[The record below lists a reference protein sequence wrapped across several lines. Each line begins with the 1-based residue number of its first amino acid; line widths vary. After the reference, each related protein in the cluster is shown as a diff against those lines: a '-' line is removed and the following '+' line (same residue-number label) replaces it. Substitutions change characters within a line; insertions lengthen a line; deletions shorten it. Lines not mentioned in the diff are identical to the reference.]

1 MAGDNPTLY
10 GYVGDCNEEV
20 DILGLMPSWMPTKRG
35 YQRHHIILQSLKN
48 HQILEASGINIDGA
62 GNMKYLPVAEG
73 IDSNPNKAIHN
84 GWSDVHKEYNA
95 TMKGRLDNLYG
106 QALKEKWDTRRMQ
119 QELTELQRKTRA
131 ELNSGKIKCH

>member
-1 MAGDNPTLY
+1 M
-10 GYVGDCNEEV
+10 GDCNEV
-20 DILGLMPSWMPTKRG
+20 LDILGLIPSWMPTKRG
-35 YQRHHIILQSLKN
+35 YQRHHIIPQSLKN
-48 HQILEASGINIDGA
+48 HPILEASGINIDGA

-106 QALKEKWDTRRMQ
+106 QAL
-119 QELTELQRKTRA
+119 
-131 ELNSGKIKCH
+131 